1 MEKSYNKNLSLKK
14 FTKRVKFFAFLLIV
28 TLFFERASVAQGVTL
43 TCPVNTTTSACQ
55 TQAAVNL
62 AFNNWLATASG
73 TGGCNGI
80 LTNNNTGAPSA
91 CGGATTVTFTY
102 TSSCAPLTTTCQAT
116 FTVPAPPTV
125 VLTCPVNTTTS
136 ACLTQAQVNSAFSAW
151 LATASGVGG
160 CNGILTNNNTGA
172 PDACLGGAK
181 TVVFT
186 YTSSCAPLTTT
197 CQATFTVPAPSAV
210 VLTCPVNTT

>member
-55 TQAAVNL
+55 TQAAVNT
-62 AFNNWLATASG
+62 AFIAWLATASG

-80 LTNNNTGAPSA
+80 LTNNNTGAPSS

-102 TSSCAPLTTTCQAT
+102 TSTCAPLTTTCQAT
-116 FTVPAPPTV
+116 FTVTAPPTV
-125 VLTCPVNTTTS
+125 TLTCPVNTTIT
-136 ACLTQAQVNSAFSAW
+136 ACQTQAEVNYAFNNW
-151 LATASGVGG
+151 LATASGSGG
-160 CNGILTNNNTGA
+160 L
-172 PDACLGGAK
+172 K
-181 TVVFT
+181 
-186 YTSSCAPLTTT
+186 
-197 CQATFTVPAPSAV
+197 
-210 VLTCPVNTT
+210 